1 MKFTVE
7 SRFSKPRYVVLT
19 SDYLIDFTRLF
30 EIGNFLYKIVEFKK
44 FIMKLVC
51 KKKKKAILVLTLNQN
66 LAQIL
71 RASRV
76 FLECKQSR
84 LFFYRMD

>member
-30 EIGNFLYKIVEFKK
+30 EIGNFPYKIVEFKK
-44 FIMKLVC
+44 FSMKLVC
-51 KKKKKAILVLTLNQN
+51 KKKKKSN
-66 LAQIL
+66 
-71 RASRV
+71 SRV
-76 FLECKQSR
+76 DIKPKFTPDFTSLSR
-84 LFFYRMD
+84 ISGVQAV